1 MDRVP
6 SRIEMDPNHQSPI
19 TNHQSPILGAPTKH
33 VNPKHRIGELAVEMA
48 GRTTG
53 KSPFADRGVKFG
65 VNYAGGKMDDV
76 TVVVARV
83 SES

>member
-1 MDRVP
+1 MERP
-6 SRIEMDPNHQSPI
+6 SRIEMDTSPESSVP
-19 TNHQSPILGAPTKH
+19 QVKR
-33 VNPKHRIGELAVEMA
+33 VNPIHRIGELAVEMA
-48 GRTTG
+48 SRTTG

>member
-1 MDRVP
+1 MLQTL
-6 SRIEMDPNHQSPI
+6 NHEPDAS
-19 TNHQSPILGAPTKH
+19 
-33 VNPKHRIGELAVEMA
+33 IGELAVEMA

-65 VNYAGGKMDDV
+65 ANFAGGKMDDV